1 MANDDMRKYGMYEPL
16 YLSGQQLSSDAFLPL
31 QIPDNRAAAWREF
44 RMLVDMY
51 RSGLYRQ
58 HEATGLFSPK
68 FALKSLISAE
78 QFTGFVDQQP
88 ACDVWFINP
97 FPQLAY
103 WSFNVWMQ
111 GEHAHP
117 GLTEAAQA
125 LLDAAGIGWQLDEVP
140 RQGNGTLSYC
150 NFWVGTPAFWHAYVG
165 GVLVP
170 IADFLERQPDHP
182 VARAVMLDT
191 THTDP
196 APFLP
201 FIIERLFSTYLS
213 LNADCK
219 VASWSI
225 PYEKVADY
233 CIDDFERL
241 IVRNMR
247 PLIDQADACGEFDS
261 RLKQQMDFMCAIWQQ
276 HFFDVYTQKPHPH
289 TGKLISG
296 PA

>member
-1 MANDDMRKYGMYEPL
+1 MRKYGIYEPL
-16 YLSGQQLSSDAFLPL
+16 YLPGQQLSSDAFLPL

-58 HEATGLFSPK
+58 HAATGLFSPK
-68 FALKSLISAE
+68 FALKARISAD
-78 QFTGFVDQQP
+78 QFTHFVDDH
-88 ACDVWFINP
+88 ADCDVWFINP

-117 GLTEAAQA
+117 GLQEAAQS
-125 LLDAAGIGWQLDEVP
+125 LLDAAGIGWRLNEVP

-150 NFWVGTPAFWHAYVG
+150 NFWVGTPCFWDSYVG

-170 IADFLERQPDHP
+170 IADFLEGNPDHP

-213 LNADCK
+213 LNAKCK
-219 VASWSI
+219 VASYFIS
-225 PYEKVADY
+225 YEQIADY

-247 PLIDQADACGEFDS
+247 TLVDQAEASGVFDS
-261 RLKQQMDFMCAIWQQ
+261 RLMQQMDFMCAIWQQ

-289 TGKLISG
+289 TGRLIA
-296 PA
+296 PPV

>member
-1 MANDDMRKYGMYEPL
+1 MSKYGMYEPL
-16 YLSGQQLSSDAFLPL
+16 YLPGQQLSTDSFLPL
-31 QIPDNRAAAWREF
+31 HIPDNRAAAWREF

-58 HEATGLFSPK
+58 HVATGLFSPK
-68 FALKSLISAE
+68 FALKARISAE
-78 QFTGFVDQQP
+78 QFTRFVDTQSD
-88 ACDVWFINP
+88 CEVWFINP

-117 GLTEAAQA
+117 GLQEAAQS
-125 LLDAAGIGWQLDEVP
+125 LLDAAGIGWRLDEVP

-150 NFWVGTPAFWHAYVG
+150 NFWVGTPSFWDSYIG
-165 GVLVP
+165 GVLIP
-170 IADFLERQPDHP
+170 IADFLESNPDHP

-201 FIIERLFSTYLS
+201 FIVERLFSTYLS
-213 LNADCK
+213 LNAKCK
-219 VASWSI
+219 VASYPI
-225 PYEKVADY
+225 AHEEIADY

-241 IVRNMR
+241 MVRNMQ
-247 PLIDQADACGEFDS
+247 PLVERAEASGIYDQ
-261 RLKQQMDFMCAIWQQ
+261 RLTQQMDFMCAIWQQ
-276 HFFDVYTQKPHPH
+276 HFFDVYTQIPHPH
-289 TGKLISG
+289 TGRLVDSNT
-296 PA
+296 